1 MSFPFT
7 ITEQILPGAYI
18 REFPHALS
26 TSQESTLR
34 LAVKIYT
41 PKDNTSPQ
49 PGDVTLIA
57 AHANG
62 FPKELYEAM
71 WADLHAE
78 AAKANPPFRIRQII
92 AVDAAWQNA
101 SAPLNEHLLGNDPGW
116 LDYPRDMLHI
126 LNTLRPPQPLVGV
139 GHSFGGNAIANLAL
153 LHPRLLSTVILL
165 DPVISRWSSNATSD
179 VSRSPAAMSI
189 GRRDLWPSR
198 DAARAAFAKSPFYRA
213 WDPRVL
219 EAWLAHGLR
228 DTPTPLYPEPG
239 HVTLAT
245 TRHQEVFTY
254 FRPSWDAY
262 AADGTTLVRRDLV
275 PDLDPALSKGFVT
288 YPVYRAEGANTL
300 VRLPSLRPGCLYLF
314 GGTSDLSLP
323 ELRDEKM
330 RLTGTGGGGS
340 GGAPDGRV
348 EAVTLPDNGHLVPME
363 VPGVCAAHAAR
374 WIAREMVRWR
384 REQADYEAW
393 TRKSVEEKTLLSD
406 EWKKRLVRPPKPGK
420 TKTEAKI

>member
-126 LNTLRPPQPLVGV
+126 LNTLRPPQPLVG
-139 GHSFGGNAIANLAL
+139 
-153 LHPRLLSTVILL
+153 
-165 DPVISRWSSNATSD
+165 
-179 VSRSPAAMSI
+179 
-189 GRRDLWPSR
+189 
-198 DAARAAFAKSPFYRA
+198 
-213 WDPRVL
+213 
-219 EAWLAHGLR
+219 
-228 DTPTPLYPEPG
+228 
-239 HVTLAT
+239 
-245 TRHQEVFTY
+245 
-254 FRPSWDAY
+254 
-262 AADGTTLVRRDLV
+262 
-275 PDLDPALSKGFVT
+275 
-288 YPVYRAEGANTL
+288 
-300 VRLPSLRPGCLYLF
+300 
-314 GGTSDLSLP
+314 
-323 ELRDEKM
+323 
-330 RLTGTGGGGS
+330 
-340 GGAPDGRV
+340 
-348 EAVTLPDNGHLVPME
+348 
-363 VPGVCAAHAAR
+363 
-374 WIAREMVRWR
+374 
-384 REQADYEAW
+384 AW

>member
-219 EAWLAHGLR
+219 DAWLAHGLR

-262 AADGTTLVRRDLV
+262 AADGTTRDLV

-348 EAVTLPDNGHLVPME
+348 EAVTLPENGHLVPME

>member
-1 MSFPFT
+1 MSSPFT

-18 REFPHALS
+18 REFPHGLG
-26 TSQESTLR
+26 TSQESTVR

-49 PGDVTLIA
+49 PGDITVVAT
-57 AHANG
+57 HANG
-62 FPKELYEAM
+62 FPKELYEPL

-78 AAKANPPFRIRQII
+78 TTKPNAPFRIRQII

-101 SAPLNEHLLGNDPGW
+101 SAPLNEPLLGNDPGW
-116 LDYPRDMLHI
+116 QDYPRDILHI
-126 LNTLRPPQPLVGV
+126 LNTLRPPRPLVGI

-153 LHPRLLSTVILL
+153 LNPRLLSTLVLL
-165 DPVISRWSSNATSD
+165 DPVISRWSSSAGGD
-179 VSRSPAAMSI
+179 ISRTPAASSAS
-189 GRRDLWPSR
+189 RRDLWPSR
-198 DAARAAFAKSPFYRA
+198 DAARAAFVKSPFYRS

-219 EAWLAHGLR
+219 EAWIANGLR

-239 HVTLAT
+239 SVTLAT

-262 AADGTTLVRRDLV
+262 AADGKTLIRPELV
-275 PDLDPALSKGFVT
+275 PDLDPALNDKYVT

-300 VRLPSLRPGCLYLF
+300 VRLPNVRPGVLYVF

-323 ELRDEKM
+323 ELCEEKL
-330 RLTGTGGGGS
+330 RLTGAGVGGS
-340 GGAPDGRV
+340 GGAKKGRV
-348 EAVTLPDNGHLVPME
+348 EGVTLPENGHLVPME
-363 VPGVCAAHAAR
+363 VPAVCAAHAAR
-374 WIAREMVRWR
+374 WIGREMALWR
-384 REQADYEAW
+384 EEQAEFEAW
-393 TRKSVEEKTLLSD
+393 ARKSVEEKTQLTD

-420 TKTEAKI
+420 NKTEAKI

>member
-7 ITEQILPGAYI
+7 ITEQTLPGAYI

-126 LNTLRPPQPLVGV
+126 LNTL
-139 GHSFGGNAIANLAL
+139 
-153 LHPRLLSTVILL
+153 
-165 DPVISRWSSNATSD
+165 
-179 VSRSPAAMSI
+179 
-189 GRRDLWPSR
+189 
-198 DAARAAFAKSPFYRA
+198 
-213 WDPRVL
+213 
-219 EAWLAHGLR
+219 
-228 DTPTPLYPEPG
+228 
-239 HVTLAT
+239 
-245 TRHQEVFTY
+245 
-254 FRPSWDAY
+254 
-262 AADGTTLVRRDLV
+262 
-275 PDLDPALSKGFVT
+275 
-288 YPVYRAEGANTL
+288 
-300 VRLPSLRPGCLYLF
+300 
-314 GGTSDLSLP
+314 
-323 ELRDEKM
+323 
-330 RLTGTGGGGS
+330 
-340 GGAPDGRV
+340 
-348 EAVTLPDNGHLVPME
+348 
-363 VPGVCAAHAAR
+363 
-374 WIAREMVRWR
+374 
-384 REQADYEAW
+384 
-393 TRKSVEEKTLLSD
+393 
-406 EWKKRLVRPPKPGK
+406 
-420 TKTEAKI
+420 